1 MPPADAT
8 RLGLGRR
15 MRTAVTEHLAL
26 KIAALF
32 FSCVLWLVVSAEEP
46 TEQVVPLVVAPR
58 LDSSLVLVGRRPV
71 VRALVVGRARELL
84 ELAADPPVARP
95 FVSLARAFV
104 HSGDSVEVTVAPGDV
119 EIPTNVQVLVREI
132 RPRAVMIQ
140 VARVTHPPPPPTQAE
155 SALAGLVTPDMKVDT
170 GRAVRDTVG
179 LDTLLLPDSPRVLD
193 STRLDSMRRATP
205 RRDTTPRAR
214 RTP

>member
-8 RLGLGRR
+8 RFGLGRR
-15 MRTAVTEHLAL
+15 LRAAATERLAL

-46 TEQVVPLVVAPR
+46 TEQVVQLVVAPR

-71 VRALVVGRARELL
+71 VRALIVGRARELL
-84 ELAADPPVARP
+84 ELGAEPPVARP
-95 FVSLARAFV
+95 LVSRARV
-104 HSGDSVEVTVAPGDV
+104 HSGDSIEVPVVPSDV

-132 RPRAVMIQ
+132 RPRTVMIQ
-140 VARVTHPPPPPTQAE
+140 VARVSHPLPPPTQAE
-155 SALAGLVTPDMKVDT
+155 SALAGLVTPEMKIDT

-179 LDTLLLPDSPRVLD
+179 LDTLVLPDSPRVLD
-193 STRLDSMRRATP
+193 SLRRALARDSAP
-205 RRDTTPRAR
+205 ARAARPDVRRP
-214 RTP
+214 